1 MVTLKVKEVTEQD
14 ELKIVRAE
22 PVEGIPLF
30 EDTTPLDFI
39 QHIITNLLKHGRES
53 KEECDR
59 VCKILCKAYMDGCK
73 TQGLP
78 AISLTPFASIC
89 LFM

>member
-1 MVTLKVKEVTEQD
+1 MTLKVKEVTEQD
-14 ELKIVRAE
+14 ELKIVRVE
-22 PVEGIPLF
+22 PMEGKLLF
-30 EDTTPLDFI
+30 KDTTPPDFI
-39 QHIITNLLKHGRES
+39 QHIIANLIKHGKKS

-59 VCKILCKAYMDGCK
+59 VCNILCKAYMDGCK

-78 AISLTPFASIC
+78 AISLAPFASIY